1 MFPIVGGSAAA
12 GSRLGSGG
20 DLPFSY
26 PEHNHDGDDERKGE
40 EGDVGEGGVGGGGGG
55 GVWGRRRI
63 GKIFVFSNMSSVSKS
78 NLTLISFYQ
87 KSDPLV
93 QHLLHKSFISAQSDN
108 IMCTRASY

>member
-40 EGDVGEGGVGGGGGG
+40 EGDVGEGGVGGG

-93 QHLLHKSFISAQSDN
+93 QHLLHKSFISAQSDS